1 MTPEENSTP
10 EILETVETTDT
21 TPENV
26 ATETPEA
33 TTDQGRKFSHDR
45 RGGGKGR
52 DRNDRRDRGDRRE
65 KPKKEFDELLLEVR
79 RVTRVTTGGRRM
91 SFRATILVGNKKGKI
106 GLGVSKGN
114 DVAGA
119 VSKATNEAYKAMF
132 LVPITKG
139 DTVPY
144 ALTYKYKAS
153 RVRLLP
159 ASEGTGLKAG
169 SSIRSVLEL
178 AGYSNILSKMIGSNN
193 KLNNAL
199 ATIQALASY
208 KHAEHFSALKAP
220 KEEEKQESPKPKA
233 ESEKPKDESQK
244 PKAEYKKPVEKPAPV
259 VEQEPVVEAP
269 VEKKKPITEKTPV
282 KTVKKAPVAKKPVAK
297 KTVEKKTK

>member
-1 MTPEENSTP
+1 MTPENITP
-10 EILETVETTDT
+10 TAETLETPVVEAPISAEIPETAGSTD
-21 TPENV
+21 
-26 ATETPEA
+26 ATSEKGFSRERRG
-33 TTDQGRKFSHDR
+33 GRNNDR
-45 RGGGKGR
+45 RGE
-52 DRNDRRDRGDRRE
+52 RRDRGEKRE
-65 KPKKEFDELLLEVR
+65 KTKKEFDELLLEVR

-106 GLGVSKGN
+106 GLGISKGN

-119 VSKATNEAYKAMF
+119 VSKATNEAYKALF
-132 LVPITKG
+132 EVPITKG

-144 ALTYKYKAS
+144 PLELKYKSA

-159 ASEGTGLKAG
+159 ASQGTGLKAG

-208 KHAEHFSALKAP
+208 KHADYFTGLREI
-220 KEEEKQESPKPKA
+220 KEEETSAVVKQEEEKNSETTTEKQTLTKKTAAPKA
-233 ESEKPKDESQK
+233 VNAEKRE
-244 PKAEYKKPVEKPAPV
+244 EKKPVEK
-259 VEQEPVVEAP
+259 
-269 VEKKKPITEKTPV
+269 KPTP
-282 KTVKKAPVAKKPVAK
+282 KKAPVKK
-297 KTVEKKTK
+297 ES